1 MTGVN
6 AAKIPPAAPP
16 SGGAAGPG
24 AWPAGFGW
32 LTALCVGVMV
42 AINLVGI
49 GGIAIARRGV
59 LEEAE
64 RVLRLETAARA
75 RAIESLLASTRA
87 DLAFLTGSPIFF
99 GLERAL
105 QSRDPGEA
113 RWRRL
118 DAEGAL
124 LLFLRGHP
132 EVTHLVARSQQAT
145 PLVEAGRR
153 GGVPVLWVPGA
164 GRDAADRRAPGAG
177 MAEPA
182 AGRISG
188 QFGFSV
194 GVRSVQGSVT
204 LEAAIDPS
212 RLLLAG
218 QGLDD
223 PSRACALGDR
233 DGAILAAQAGSPGA
247 GEPGWI
253 RAGAQVGT
261 EGWTAP
267 SPWLLTCARRREP
280 AVALLEPFASRYR
293 ATLVLN
299 LAVMSLAVLLGG
311 FAIQQGRRRQVLE
324 ARAREEARVREL
336 ERQLF
341 HTERLS
347 TVGRLA
353 AGMAH
358 EINNPLEG
366 MANYLGLARDAL
378 QRGDAAAAG
387 QRLEGVQEGL
397 RRVSGIVQQVLSH
410 AVPAS
415 APRSVL
421 DLNPVLRQTVD
432 FVRSRPEF
440 RALRF
445 DLDLGEGP
453 LEVRGNPALLGQVF
467 LNILVNACEAQ
478 PGGGEVR
485 VASRREDGRV
495 VVECADRGPGVPAG
509 DSGRI
514 FEPFYSTKNS
524 TGLGLSICYSI
535 VTQHGGELDVAQR
548 AGGGAVFRM
557 RFPAASGDVTDG
569 GARG

>member
-1 MTGVN
+1 
-6 AAKIPPAAPP
+6 
-16 SGGAAGPG
+16 
-24 AWPAGFGW
+24 
-32 LTALCVGVMV
+32 MV
-42 AINLVGI
+42 ALNVVGI
-49 GGIAIARRGV
+49 GGIAMARRGV

-64 RVLRLETAARA
+64 RVLRLETSARA
-75 RAIESLLASTRA
+75 RAVESLLASTRA

-99 GLERAL
+99 GLEGAL
-105 QSRDPGEA
+105 GSRDPGQA

-132 EVTHLVARSQQAT
+132 EVTHLTARSQAGS

-153 GGVPVLWVPGA
+153 GGVPVLWVPGSGRGAAAARGPDA
-164 GRDAADRRAPGAG
+164 GTSGS
-177 MAEPA
+177 A
-182 AGRISG
+182 AGGISG
-188 QFGFSV
+188 RFGFSV
-194 GVRSVQGSVT
+194 GVRRVQGSVT
-204 LEAAIDPS
+204 LEAVVDPS
-212 RLLLAG
+212 RLMASG
-218 QGLDD
+218 PVPDD
-223 PSRACALGDR
+223 PSRACALRDR
-233 DGAILAAQAGSPGA
+233 DGGPLAAEAGAPDAGAPASGWILAEAP
-247 GEPGWI
+247 I
-253 RAGAQVGT
+253 RT
-261 EGWTAP
+261 EGWSAP
-267 SPWLLTCARRREP
+267 SPWLLACARRREP

-293 ATLVLN
+293 TTLMLN
-299 LAVMSLAVLLGG
+299 LAVMSLALLLGG
-311 FAIQQGRRRQVLE
+311 FAIQQGRRRQLLE

-378 QRGDAAAAG
+378 QRGDAAAAQ
-387 QRLEGVQEGL
+387 QRLDGVLEGL
-397 RRVSGIVQQVLSH
+397 RRVSGIVRQVLSH
-410 AVPAS
+410 AVPAD
-415 APRSVL
+415 APRDVL
-421 DLNPVLRQTVD
+421 DLNPVLLQTVE

-445 DLDLGEGP
+445 DLDLDPGP
-453 LEVRGNPALLGQVF
+453 LRVRGNPALLGQVL

-485 VASRREDGRV
+485 VASRKEDGRV
-495 VVECADRGPGVPAG
+495 VVECADRGPGVPSA

-524 TGLGLSICYSI
+524 TGLGLSICESI
-535 VTQHGGELDVAQR
+535 VTQHGGELGVEKR
-548 AGGGAVFRM
+548 PGGGALFRM
-557 RFPAASGDVTDG
+557 RFPAAEGENAAG
-569 GARG
+569 EGAHA